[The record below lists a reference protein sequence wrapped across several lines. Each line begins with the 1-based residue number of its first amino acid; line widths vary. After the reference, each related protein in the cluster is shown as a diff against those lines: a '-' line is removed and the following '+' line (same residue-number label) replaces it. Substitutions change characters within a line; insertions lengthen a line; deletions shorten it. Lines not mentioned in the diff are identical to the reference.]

1 MEGTVNMVN
10 NLGGSWCED
19 FGFTA
24 VDEDTYRKRIV
35 EQERQL
41 EAEKPPVAAKEDI
54 TELEKRLERKL
65 DSLKNLEK
73 KVDKVLQLAYD
84 SENVVEERKQL
95 ADSVAN
101 QKVQALAEVVMPLL
115 QSLYRTQNQRYI
127 DWPNRGPVIQKQIE
141 KVNAIL
147 DGSYFKGE

>member
-1 MEGTVNMVN
+1 MS
-10 NLGGSWCED
+10 SWVED

-35 EQERQL
+35 DQEKQL
-41 EAEKPPVAAKEDI
+41 EAEKPPVAAKTDI
-54 TELEKRLERKL
+54 TELESRLEKKL

-73 KVDKVLQLAYD
+73 KIDKVLSLAYD
-84 SENVVEERKQL
+84 SENIVEERKQL

>member
-1 MEGTVNMVN
+1 MS
-10 NLGGSWCED
+10 SWVED

-35 EQERQL
+35 DQEKQL
-41 EAEKPPVAAKEDI
+41 EAEKPPVAAKTDI
-54 TELEKRLERKL
+54 TELESRLEKKL
-65 DSLKNLEK
+65 DSIKNLEK
-73 KVDKVLQLAYD
+73 KIDKVLSLAYD
-84 SENVVEERKQL
+84 SENIVEERKQL

>member
-1 MEGTVNMVN
+1 MS
-10 NLGGSWCED
+10 SWVED

-35 EQERQL
+35 DQEKQL
-41 EAEKPPVAAKEDI
+41 EAEKPPVAAKTDI
-54 TELEKRLERKL
+54 TELESRLEKKL

-73 KVDKVLQLAYD
+73 KIDKVLSLAYD
-84 SENVVEERKQL
+84 SENIVEERKQL

-127 DWPNRGPVIQKQIE
+127 DWPNRGPVIKKQME
-141 KVNAIL
+141 KVEAIL
-147 DGSYFKGE
+147 DGTYFKDNGQSS

>member
-1 MEGTVNMVN
+1 MS
-10 NLGGSWCED
+10 SWCED

-35 EQERQL
+35 QQEKQL

-73 KVDKVLQLAYD
+73 KIDKVLQLAYD
-84 SENVVEERKQL
+84 GENVVEERKQL

-101 QKVQALAEVVMPLL
+101 QKVQALGEIVMPLL

-147 DGSYFKGE
+147 DGSYFKEKE

>member
-1 MEGTVNMVN
+1 MS
-10 NLGGSWCED
+10 SWVED

-35 EQERQL
+35 DQEKQL
-41 EAEKPPVAAKEDI
+41 EAEKPPVAAKTDI
-54 TELEKRLERKL
+54 TELESKLEKKL

-73 KVDKVLQLAYD
+73 KIDKVLSLAYD
-84 SENVVEERKQL
+84 SENIVEERKQL

>member
-1 MEGTVNMVN
+1 MS
-10 NLGGSWCED
+10 SWCED

-35 EQERQL
+35 EQEKQL

-73 KVDKVLQLAYD
+73 KIDKVLQLAYD
-84 SENVVEERKQL
+84 GENVVEERKQL

-101 QKVQALAEVVMPLL
+101 QKVQALGEVVMPLL

-147 DGSYFKGE
+147 DGSYFKEKE

>member
-1 MEGTVNMVN
+1 MS
-10 NLGGSWCED
+10 SWVED

-35 EQERQL
+35 DQEKQL
-41 EAEKPPVAAKEDI
+41 EAEKPPVAAKTDI
-54 TELEKRLERKL
+54 TELEIRLEKKL

-73 KVDKVLQLAYD
+73 KIDKVLSLAYD
-84 SENVVEERKQL
+84 SENIVEERKQL

>member
-1 MEGTVNMVN
+1 MS
-10 NLGGSWCED
+10 SWVED

-24 VDEDTYRKRIV
+24 VDEDTYRKRNV
-35 EQERQL
+35 DQEKQL
-41 EAEKPPVAAKEDI
+41 EAEKPPVAAKTDI
-54 TELEKRLERKL
+54 TELESRLEKKL

-73 KVDKVLQLAYD
+73 KIDKVLSLAYD
-84 SENVVEERKQL
+84 SENIVEERKQL